1 MKIFRGALIIAI
13 LLNLALT
20 LIAFAQTAQLTLRL
34 SRDYG
39 YGGLN
44 NDIQGLFSMKVSGPT
59 DLVRVVYYIDNNAI
73 GEVTNAPFN
82 LQFNTDNYSIGLHN
96 LFAQGFSSSGQKY
109 ESNVIISNFVSASV
123 GNSAALRI
131 VVPVLAIVF
140 AAILLS
146 FIIPLIFGR
155 GKIQDLPLGAERK
168 YTVAGGGIC
177 PKCHRPFVLPLFS
190 MNLGIS
196 KLARC
201 PYCGKWGAVRIQSLA
216 KLREAERA
224 ELDWGKPEVAEE
236 TTEDKLRKEIDES
249 KYQ

>member
-1 MKIFRGALIIAI
+1 MKKSLNALLFAIVLSLALI
-13 LLNLALT
+13 LT
-20 LIAFAQTAQLTLRL
+20 AFAQTAQLTLRL

-44 NDIQGLFSMKVSGPT
+44 NDIQGLFSMRVTGPA
-59 DLVRVVYYIDNNAI
+59 DLVRVVFMIDNNAI
-73 GEVTNAPFN
+73 GEVNKPPFN
-82 LQFNTDNYSIGLHN
+82 LQFNTDNYPLGQHN
-96 LFAQGFSSSGQKY
+96 LFAKGFSVGGQKY
-109 ESNVIISNFVSASV
+109 DSNIIISNFVSASV

-131 VVPVLAIVF
+131 VIPVLVIVF

-146 FIIPLIFGR
+146 FIIPIINKR
-155 GKIQDLPLGAERK
+155 GKFQDLPLGAERN
-168 YTVAGGGIC
+168 YGVAGGGIC

-196 KLARC
+196 KLASC
-201 PYCGKWGAVRIQSLA
+201 PYCGKWGTVRIQSLA
-216 KLREAERA
+216 KLREAEGA